1 MHVQSLLLASGL
13 VPLAASQGCPF
24 AKRATDTNLVP
35 PREIPEDFG
44 ICRVASNQA
53 GGGTRSRDFW
63 PCALRLDVLRQFS
76 PQYNPLGADFD
87 YTEAFKSLDFAALK
101 KDLNALLTDSQ
112 DWWPADHGNY
122 GGLFIRMS
130 WHSAGT
136 YRAMDGRGGS
146 GMGQQR
152 FAPLDSW
159 PDNQNLDK
167 ARRLLWPIKQKY
179 GSKISWA
186 DLIVLAGNV
195 ALEHSGFE
203 TLGFAGGRADTWEA
217 DESIYWGAESTF
229 VPKGNDVRYNGS
241 TDIYE
246 RADKLE
252 KPLGATHFGLIY
264 VNPEGPDGSSDPKA
278 SALDI
283 RTAFGRMGMDDEET
297 AALII
302 GGHTLGKTHGA
313 VPAKNIGPEPMAA
326 DLGEMGLGW
335 HNSVN
340 EGNGPD
346 QMTSGLEVIWSTTPT
361 KWSNHFLKSLLG
373 NNWTLVESPAGHKQW
388 EALNGKL
395 EYPDPFVK
403 GKFRRPTMLTSD
415 LALINDPSYLKI
427 CKRWH
432 DNPKEMN
439 AAFARAW
446 YKLLHRD
453 LGPVSRY
460 LGPEVAKEKFIW
472 QDPLP
477 ERKGDII
484 GEAEISSL
492 KSTILSTDG
501 LDVSKLVSTAWN
513 SASTF
518 RGTDK
523 RGGANGARI
532 ALEPQVSWA
541 SNNPKQLKQVLS
553 ALKKVQKDF
562 NAKSGSKK
570 VSLAD
575 LIVLGGVAA
584 IEKAAQAAGFKDVE
598 VPFTPGRVDA
608 TQNQTDLVQFG
619 YLEPLADGFRN
630 YGHGTA
636 RARTEEILVD
646 RAALLTLTP
655 PEMTVL
661 VGGLRALNANYDGSS
676 NGILTEKKGQLTN
689 DFFVNLLSPAYSWAK
704 KDDRGEL
711 WTGTDRST
719 KSVKWTATRADLVFG
734 SHAELRAISEV
745 YGSAD
750 AKEKFVKD
758 FISAWTKVM
767 NLDRF
772 DVKAEKYN
780 PAALDNVLGSL
791 STGFTTYRMG
801 QLLDLPDEILT
812 DICTLICDS
821 DRLALLQVTYANKR
835 LYRIASPL
843 VVRHWPFYRSTSHSQ
858 ASAQFAMHLVRN
870 PDLQRNVKSYGEL
883 DELATAARQRYPEL
897 ADDTQWCGGLIYG
910 WADHVAAL
918 LVVLYTRVESL
929 DLIIP
934 HDLGSRLLVLK
945 LVCLALRH
953 NGPQR
958 PLENIKLA
966 VIRWHRDDN
975 PGNIQCAAPFFHL
988 PNVKTLALSALS
1000 DEIPIRSISDEKDQ
1014 GEHVRLCLDPDIYET
1029 RLPVGTSPIEEL
1041 FLNSAC
1047 LTNEGL
1053 LTVVSACKRLKKL
1066 VFTWRNPSRMSE
1078 DGHDSLTLT
1087 RQALLLHAATLEEL
1101 AFDLIT
1107 HRFRHDSALLENAS
1121 QARFECFKEC
1131 FKHMIKLKRLTMD
1144 IHVLNYRDVSR
1155 NEEMLDFLPR
1165 SLEHLGLECDL
1176 PCDQPIVLEHVERLY
1191 MVVCVW

>member
-63 PCALRLDVLRQFS
+63 PCALRWDVLRQFS
-76 PQYNPLGADFD
+76 PQYNQLV
-87 YTEAFKSLDFAALK
+87 AALK

-122 GGLFIRMS
+122 GGLFIR
-130 WHSAGT
+130 
-136 YRAMDGRGGS
+136 
-146 GMGQQR
+146 
-152 FAPLDSW
+152 
-159 PDNQNLDK
+159 
-167 ARRLLWPIKQKY
+167 PIKQKY

-532 ALEPQVSWA
+532 ALEPQINWA

-772 DVKAEKYN
+772 DVKVEK
-780 PAALDNVLGSL
+780 
-791 STGFTTYRMG
+791 
-801 QLLDLPDEILT
+801 
-812 DICTLICDS
+812 
-821 DRLALLQVTYANKR
+821 
-835 LYRIASPL
+835 
-843 VVRHWPFYRSTSHSQ
+843 
-858 ASAQFAMHLVRN
+858 
-870 PDLQRNVKSYGEL
+870 
-883 DELATAARQRYPEL
+883 
-897 ADDTQWCGGLIYG
+897 
-910 WADHVAAL
+910 
-918 LVVLYTRVESL
+918 
-929 DLIIP
+929 
-934 HDLGSRLLVLK
+934 
-945 LVCLALRH
+945 
-953 NGPQR
+953 
-958 PLENIKLA
+958 
-966 VIRWHRDDN
+966 
-975 PGNIQCAAPFFHL
+975 
-988 PNVKTLALSALS
+988 
-1000 DEIPIRSISDEKDQ
+1000 
-1014 GEHVRLCLDPDIYET
+1014 
-1029 RLPVGTSPIEEL
+1029 
-1041 FLNSAC
+1041 
-1047 LTNEGL
+1047 
-1053 LTVVSACKRLKKL
+1053 
-1066 VFTWRNPSRMSE
+1066 
-1078 DGHDSLTLT
+1078 
-1087 RQALLLHAATLEEL
+1087 
-1101 AFDLIT
+1101 
-1107 HRFRHDSALLENAS
+1107 
-1121 QARFECFKEC
+1121 
-1131 FKHMIKLKRLTMD
+1131 
-1144 IHVLNYRDVSR
+1144 
-1155 NEEMLDFLPR
+1155 
-1165 SLEHLGLECDL
+1165 
-1176 PCDQPIVLEHVERLY
+1176 
-1191 MVVCVW
+1191 

>member
-24 AKRATDTNLVP
+24 AKRATDNNLVP

-87 YTEAFKSLDFAALK
+87 YTEAFKSLDYESLK
-101 KDLNALLTDSQ
+101 KDLKALLTDSQ
-112 DWWPADHGNY
+112 DWWPADHGSY

-136 YRAMDGRGGS
+136 YRAMDGRGGA

-246 RADKLE
+246 RADKPE

-313 VPAKNIGPEPMAA
+313 VSSKNIGPEPMAA

-388 EALNGKL
+388 EALDGKL

-403 GKFRRPTMLTSD
+403 GMFRRPTILTSD
-415 LALINDPSYLKI
+415 LALINDPAYLKI

-432 DNPKEMN
+432 DHPKEMN
-439 AAFARAW
+439 QAFARAW

-453 LGPVSRY
+453 LGPIARY
-460 LGPEVAKEKFIW
+460 LGPEVPKEKFIW

-484 GEAEISSL
+484 SEDDISSL
-492 KSTILSTDG
+492 KSTILSTHG
-501 LDVSKLVSTAWN
+501 LTVSKLVSTAWN

-532 ALEPQVSWA
+532 ALEPQVNWA

-562 NAKSGSKK
+562 NSKSGSKQ

-584 IEKAAQAAGFKDVE
+584 IKKAAQDAGFKDVE

-676 NGILTEKKGQLTN
+676 NGILTEKKGKLTN
-689 DFFVNLLSPAYSWAK
+689 DFFVNLLSPAFVWTK

-711 WTGTDRST
+711 WTGTDRAT
-719 KSVKWTATRADLVFG
+719 KSAKWTATRADLVFG

-758 FISAWTKVM
+758 FISVWIKVM

-772 DVKAEKYN
+772 DVKTEK
-780 PAALDNVLGSL
+780 
-791 STGFTTYRMG
+791 
-801 QLLDLPDEILT
+801 
-812 DICTLICDS
+812 
-821 DRLALLQVTYANKR
+821 
-835 LYRIASPL
+835 
-843 VVRHWPFYRSTSHSQ
+843 
-858 ASAQFAMHLVRN
+858 
-870 PDLQRNVKSYGEL
+870 
-883 DELATAARQRYPEL
+883 
-897 ADDTQWCGGLIYG
+897 
-910 WADHVAAL
+910 
-918 LVVLYTRVESL
+918 
-929 DLIIP
+929 
-934 HDLGSRLLVLK
+934 
-945 LVCLALRH
+945 
-953 NGPQR
+953 
-958 PLENIKLA
+958 
-966 VIRWHRDDN
+966 
-975 PGNIQCAAPFFHL
+975 
-988 PNVKTLALSALS
+988 
-1000 DEIPIRSISDEKDQ
+1000 
-1014 GEHVRLCLDPDIYET
+1014 ET
-1029 RLPVGTSPIEEL
+1029 
-1041 FLNSAC
+1041 
-1047 LTNEGL
+1047 
-1053 LTVVSACKRLKKL
+1053 K
-1066 VFTWRNPSRMSE
+1066 
-1078 DGHDSLTLT
+1078 
-1087 RQALLLHAATLEEL
+1087 
-1101 AFDLIT
+1101 
-1107 HRFRHDSALLENAS
+1107 
-1121 QARFECFKEC
+1121 
-1131 FKHMIKLKRLTMD
+1131 
-1144 IHVLNYRDVSR
+1144 
-1155 NEEMLDFLPR
+1155 
-1165 SLEHLGLECDL
+1165 
-1176 PCDQPIVLEHVERLY
+1176 
-1191 MVVCVW
+1191 